1 MSKYEFQTE
10 VSDLL
15 NLMVHSL
22 YSNKEI
28 FLRELISNSSDA
40 LDKLN
45 FLTLTDDKFKSLKFD
60 PKITISADEDKKT
73 LTISDNGIGMSKEDL
88 VNNLGTIAKS
98 GTKSFVEALS
108 GDSKKDSSLIGQFG
122 VGFYAAFM
130 VADKIEV
137 LSKKVGEDKAYIWK
151 SSGGSEFEIQ
161 DGSRE
166 EQGTTITLHL
176 KDEDLEF
183 LKEFRVKSII
193 EKYSNHIPFAIN
205 FEKEEEGESK
215 SEQINKASALW
226 RLNKSDIKDEEY
238 KDFYKTI
245 SHDSEDPL
253 LYIHTKAE
261 GTIEYNTL
269 FYIPKTAPF
278 DLYRVDYQSGIK
290 LYVKR
295 VFISDD
301 DKELLPIYLR
311 FVRGIVDVEDLPLNV
326 SREILQENIILTK
339 VKKASVKKILSEL
352 KKLKTK
358 DIESYKSFY
367 NTFGKVLKEG
377 LMSEF
382 DNRDLLLELLMFKS
396 SKSDDLVDLETYKEG
411 MSEDQKEIYYLTG
424 EDLNMLK
431 NSPLLESYKEKGIEV
446 LLLDEE
452 VDSIVVPQI
461 GTYKDTPLQAI
472 NHANLDEDKEELK
485 ELDESFKEITIKMK
499 ELLKDEVKDVKIT
512 SRLKNSPSCLIY
524 DKNDPDFAM
533 QQMLKQMG
541 QGDMAEVK
549 PILEIN
555 PNHEIFKTIKEK
567 KDFTKLADLTPLLL
581 DLAKL
586 NEGMKIND
594 THAFSQKI
602 NELLVKSL

>member
-45 FLTLTDDKFKSLKFD
+45 FLTITDDKFKSLKFD
-60 PKITISADEDKKT
+60 PKITISADDDKKT

-137 LSKKVGEDKAYIWK
+137 LSKKVGDDKAYIWK

-161 DGSRE
+161 DGSKE

-176 KDEDLEF
+176 KDEEVEF

-269 FYIPKTAPF
+269 FYIPQIPPL

-301 DKELLPIYLR
+301 DKELLPTYLR

-382 DNRDLLLELLMFKS
+382 DIRDLLLELLMFKS
-396 SKSDDLVDLETYKEG
+396 SKSDDLVDLATSKEG
-411 MSEDQKEIYYLTG
+411 MAEGQKEIFYLTG
-424 EDLNMLK
+424 EDMNMLK
-431 NSPLLESYKEKGIEV
+431 NSPLLESYKEKNIEV

-461 GTYKDTPLQAI
+461 STYKELPLQAI
-472 NHANLDEDKEELK
+472 NHADLDEDKEAMK
-485 ELDESFKEITIKMK
+485 ETEESFKELTVKMK
-499 ELLKDEVKDVKIT
+499 EILKDDVKDVKIT

-555 PNHEIFKTIKEK
+555 PNHAIFKTINEK
-567 KDFTKLADLTPLLL
+567 KDFTKLADITPLLL

-594 THAFSQKI
+594 AHAFSQKI